1 MKRPGLGR
9 NSWLPLE
16 PGDLVRFDE
25 EPLVYVVLRRYFSD
39 RYLDDIVEVLTP
51 DGCRMEF
58 FEDYLVRV

>member
-1 MKRPGLGR
+1 MKRPVAGR

-51 DGCRMEF
+51 DGYRMEF